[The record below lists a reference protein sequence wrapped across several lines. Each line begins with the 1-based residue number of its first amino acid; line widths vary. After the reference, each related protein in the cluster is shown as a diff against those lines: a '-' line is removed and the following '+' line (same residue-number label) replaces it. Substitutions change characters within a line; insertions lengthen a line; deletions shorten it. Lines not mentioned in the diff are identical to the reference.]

1 MGWMEWMPMAH
12 FGVQWGSYITGLI
25 GLLLLEI
32 LVTACVPIHDIKN
45 NSHIIIFVTAYIYL
59 QQKTAVMAKKSDQ
72 CHFASKKSHIGG
84 IEWLPLARF
93 EVQWGTD
100 IPSFKGAKKSG
111 LIRLIICGTLV
122 TAGVPKHDKK

>member
-1 MGWMEWMPMAH
+1 MIIQDRRDDVHSGKPQKHNQCLFANNKSNVGGREWMPMA
-12 FGVQWGSYITGLI
+12 Q
-25 GLLLLEI
+25 
-32 LVTACVPIHDIKN
+32 
-45 NSHIIIFVTAYIYL
+45 
-59 QQKTAVMAKKSDQ
+59 
-72 CHFASKKSHIGG
+72 
-84 IEWLPLARF
+84 F